1 MKELFEKININP
13 TNLDLYN
20 LAFTHSSYVNE
31 KNVKDD
37 YERLEYLGD
46 AVLELVMSDYLYKNT
61 LLPEG
66 LMSKK
71 RSEYVC
77 EEALFEYAKEL
88 DLESHI
94 RIGNGLAE
102 PNRSIIADTFEAVLG
117 AIYLTVGIEKVREIF
132 NEIILPHV
140 ENGTVFLSDYKS
152 VLQELVQTEKGTIEY
167 ITVNE
172 TGPAHNREFEV
183 EVKVDG
189 IIYGHGIGHS
199 KKEAEQ
205 AAAKDAYSKRAE

>member
-1 MKELFEKININP
+1 MKILERFNIKIDDEELLEEA
-13 TNLDLYN
+13 L
-20 LAFTHSSYVNE
+20 THTSYVHE
-31 KNVKDD
+31 HPGTIS